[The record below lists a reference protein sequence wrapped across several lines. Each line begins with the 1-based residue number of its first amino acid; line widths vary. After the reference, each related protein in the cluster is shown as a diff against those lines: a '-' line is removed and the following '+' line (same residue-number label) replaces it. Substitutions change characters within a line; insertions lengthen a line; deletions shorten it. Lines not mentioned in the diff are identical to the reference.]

1 MSDEP
6 RPASPDID
14 YSDVNDHQEVMKPVE
29 QVKAGLQII
38 VDQAR
43 KHEAEI
49 LRLEGLLKDEK
60 KKFKGIMEDTLPR
73 ALRESGFGDVGFPA
87 ADGTVITVKN
97 KMEQSVLA
105 DRREEAWDWL
115 ERHNQ
120 SDIIKRE
127 VTLAFAVNE
136 GDKAKELKA
145 RLEQEYMRSVDSR
158 RWVEP
163 ATLKARLSD
172 MMKAQ
177 ADNPDAPVVDRELF
191 GIREFD
197 VAVFTTP
204 KNKKK

>member
-1 MSDEP
+1 MSDET

-115 ERHNQ
+115 ERHDQ

-163 ATLKARLSD
+163 ATLKARLGD

-177 ADNPDAPVVDRELF
+177 ADNPNAPVVDRELF

>member
-1 MSDEP
+1 MNDEP
-6 RPASPDID
+6 RPASPEID

-163 ATLKARLSD
+163 ATLKARLGD

-177 ADNPDAPVVDRELF
+177 ADSPDAPVVDRELF